1 MERFFASLFVT
12 LLLIVTVGACH
23 VWGAPQRPPRSTT
36 PTEQRAA
43 ERTPVPYGPYVPG
56 RPRSYA
62 PGQDY
67 SHCEQRPCAPKVTP
81 APNRNGRGQ

>member
-1 MERFFASLFVT
+1 MKRTRRTITIMLLA
-12 LLLIVTVGACH
+12 LLLGLAISATVYA
-23 VWGAPQRPPRSTT
+23 APQRPPRSTT

-43 ERTPVPYGPYVPG
+43 ERTPAPYGPYVPG

-81 APNRNGRGQ
+81 APNRNGR